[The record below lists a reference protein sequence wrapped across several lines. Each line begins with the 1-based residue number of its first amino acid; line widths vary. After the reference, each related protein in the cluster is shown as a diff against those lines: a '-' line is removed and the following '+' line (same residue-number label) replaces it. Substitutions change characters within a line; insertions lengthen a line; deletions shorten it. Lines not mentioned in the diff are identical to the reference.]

1 MDRQSFAAMQAR
13 AQAALAAGDWR
24 AAETALSALIAAFP
38 GTPAGAASLLYNRG
52 LVRKRL
58 DRMAEALGDFDAALG
73 ADPDHVNAGFERAAT
88 LLDLGQ
94 VEEADRGFTAYL
106 DRIPDDTDALLT
118 LARIRL
124 RRGRPAEARALL
136 DRIGPSSAG
145 PAVTL
150 ARAEALR
157 DCGEIDTARALL
169 AGLDGSD
176 PAIAA
181 ARLKIA
187 TQGTMGRIPL
197 DPAQLFAPR
206 R

>member
-1 MDRQSFAAMQAR
+1 MGEQTLLAMQTQ
-13 AQAALAAGDWR
+13 AQKALAAGDWR
-24 AAETALSALIAAFP
+24 GADTALTALIVAFP
-38 GTPAGAASLLYNRG
+38 GTPPGAASLLYNRG

-58 DRMAEALGDFDAALG
+58 NRMAEALGDFDAALS
-73 ADPDHVNAGFERAAT
+73 ADPDHANAGFERSAT
-88 LLDLGQ
+88 LLDLGR
-94 VEEADRGFTAYL
+94 VEEAERGFTEYL
-106 DRIPDDTDALLT
+106 DRVPDDTDALLT

-124 RRGRPAEARALL
+124 RRGRPAEARVLL
-136 DRIGPSSAG
+136 DRMGPSSAG

-157 DCGEIDTARALL
+157 DCGKIDEARALL

-187 TQGTMGRIPL
+187 IQGATGRVPL

>member
-1 MDRQSFAAMQAR
+1 MDRQTFAAMQAR

-24 AAETALSALIAAFP
+24 AAETALTALIAAAP
-38 GTPAGAASLLYNRG
+38 GTTPGAASLLYNRG

-58 DRMAEALGDFDAALG
+58 DQMADALGDFDAALS
-73 ADPDHVNAGFERAAT
+73 ADPDHANAGFERSAT
-88 LLDLGQ
+88 LLDLGR
-94 VEEADRGFTAYL
+94 VEEAERGFTAYL
-106 DRIPDDTDALLT
+106 DRVPDDTDTLLT

-124 RRGRPAEARALL
+124 RRGRPAEARVLL
-136 DRIGPSSAG
+136 DRIGPSSAA

-157 DCGEIDTARALL
+157 DCGEIDEARALL

-176 PAIAA
+176 PATAA

-187 TQGTMGRIPL
+187 TQGATGRVPL

>member
-1 MDRQSFAAMQAR
+1 MREQTLLATQTQA
-13 AQAALAAGDWR
+13 QKALAAGDWR
-24 AAETALSALIAAFP
+24 GAETALTALIEAFP
-38 GTPAGAASLLYNRG
+38 GTPPGAASLLYNRG

-58 DRMAEALGDFDAALG
+58 DRMADALGDFDSALS
-73 ADPDHVNAGFERAAT
+73 ADPEHVNAGFERAAT
-88 LLDLGQ
+88 LLDLGRIEQ
-94 VEEADRGFTAYL
+94 ADRGFTAYL

-124 RRGRPAEARALL
+124 RRGCPAEARALL

-157 DCGEIDTARALL
+157 DCGEIDAARALL
-169 AGLDGSD
+169 AELDGND
-176 PAIAA
+176 PATAA